1 MFNILIVEDDISL
14 GEGLKLALK
23 KEDIHIVVS
32 KTIRSADYELAQTRF
47 DLIILDINLPDG
59 NGFDLLKKIRETS
72 EIPTIILTA
81 NDVETEIVKGFEYG
95 ADDYVC
101 KPFSLAVL
109 RARVDSQLRKIKST
123 SKDIY
128 KLDDLY
134 FDFEKMEFK
143 KKSSKIIFSKNEI
156 KLLKIFIDNKGIV
169 LHRENLVDKI
179 WTDSGNYVYEN
190 SLSVVVKRIRDKIED
205 VPAKPR
211 YLKTVYGIG
220 YKWVEE

>member
-1 MFNILIVEDDISL
+1 MIQILVVEDDISL
-14 GEGLKLALK
+14 GEGLRLALQN
-23 KEDIHIVVS
+23 DNTNIVVS
-32 KTIRSADYELAQTRF
+32 NTISLANYELSQTRF

-59 NGFDLLKKIRETS
+59 NGFDLLKEIRKNS
-72 EIPTIILTA
+72 FIPIIILTA
-81 NDVETEIVKGFEYG
+81 NDLEMDIVRGFEYG
-95 ADDYVC
+95 ADDYVT

-109 RARVDSQLRKIKST
+109 RARVNNQLKKNKSIDN
-123 SKDIY
+123 KIY
-128 KLDDLY
+128 KLGDLY
-134 FDFEKMEFK
+134 FNFEKLEFLK
-143 KKSSKIIFSKNEI
+143 NGSKIVFSKNEI

-205 VPAKPR
+205 IPAKPR

-220 YKWVEE
+220 YKWMEE